1 MLAFQKKNKAS
12 SACQFLWRNCSYHGR
27 IQAFSI
33 KSQNTELGE
42 VCTASCKSCPCVC
55 QLSQETLLRDAQ
67 TRWRSAHLFTPIPR
81 RWVQHSCPRQVPC
94 LLPPFS
100 VPPSTCQNNPLKPRS
115 EYLLPRSILPSGS
128 SLPPRPCAIAFTLGL
143 FQASH
148 LNANPVTPPR
158 LCSHPAGCLEPF
170 PELPP
175 LLLRLP
181 GEPQPSPRPHSNALS
196 LVAVLTLSCTLD
208 GIIYSL
214 NWVTLTSFSH
224 IPW

>member
-1 MLAFQKKNKAS
+1 MHSKL
-12 SACQFLWRNCSYHGR
+12 
-27 IQAFSI
+27 QALPLCVPAQSG
-33 KSQNTELGE
+33 NTAQECADSLTLGPP
-42 VCTASCKSCPCVC
+42 VHPPSPG
-55 QLSQETLLRDAQ
+55 
-67 TRWRSAHLFTPIPR
+67 

-100 VPPSTCQNNPLKPRS
+100 VLPSICQNHPLKPRS
-115 EYLLPRSILPSGS
+115 EYLLPRSVLPSGS
-128 SLPPRPCAIAFTLGL
+128 PLPPRPCAIAFTLGL

-148 LNANPVTPPR
+148 LNVNPVTPPC

-175 LLLRLP
+175 LLLHLP
-181 GEPQPSPRPHSNALS
+181 GEPQSSPRPHSNALS

-214 NWVTLTSFSH
+214 IWVTLTSFSH